1 MTIRNLTRVVN
12 SCPQPPFAQRPSTQR
27 PPVKQAVAQQAVFY
41 GCLLPLFNATAALAL
56 GLLVVYS
63 DADRHKVLTG
73 VLSACNV
80 GGWAWWLA
88 GSFRALRWAA
98 ERQAGADRAARH
110 AHPGFRLAGLLSAG
124 GALSWVGVLCLL
136 AYGML
141 G

>member
-1 MTIRNLTRVVN
+1 MAIKKLTRIVT
-12 SCPQPPFAQRPSTQR
+12 SRPRHPFARR
-27 PPVKQAVAQQAVFY
+27 VVFY
-41 GCLLPLFNATAALAL
+41 GCLLPLFNAASALAL

-73 VLSACNV
+73 FLSACNV

-88 GSFRALRWAA
+88 GSFRVLGGAGGRWDGAA
-98 ERQAGADRAARH
+98 HTPHSQRP
-110 AHPGFRLAGLLSAG
+110 HPGFRLAGLLSAG

>member
-1 MTIRNLTRVVN
+1 MTLRKVSKVVTRR
-12 SCPQPPFAQRPSTQR
+12 PRHPFARR
-27 PPVKQAVAQQAVFY
+27 VVFY
-41 GCLLPLFNATAALAL
+41 GCLLPLFNAASALAL

-73 VLSACNV
+73 FLSACNV

-88 GSFRALRWAA
+88 GSVRIVRWAVG
-98 ERQAGADRAARH
+98 RRVAGRRVEPDA